1 MGFPL
6 VDRRVFGQGFIN
18 PAMARPPVKP
28 PPRAGNPVP
37 FLGVSASG
45 ALNEAA
51 KELEKAKT
59 YVQKIHDSYRDLA
72 EAIGEDGA
80 KQVFDEA
87 QSGLKVAQR
96 DYDTTVEITG
106 GLK

>member
-6 VDRRVFGQGFIN
+6 VDRRVFGQGFIS
-18 PAMARPPVKP
+18 PAMALPPVKLAARP
-28 PPRAGNPVP
+28 EHPVP

-80 KQVFDEA
+80 KRIFDEA
-87 QSGLKVAQR
+87 QKDLKNAQT
-96 DYDTTVEITG
+96 DYDMTVEIIG
-106 GLK
+106 GPK